1 MFNIERVFC
10 HLRQGGMITPSGGSG
25 FASQMLAM
33 SIYGSPLR
41 SEYQSFRSWVPTF
54 KPSLKSDQ
62 GVIEILGM
70 HILED
75 DSPSSMIHST
85 DHESPLLFD
94 ADLDP
99 SRGLDPAGNCRKC
112 SVEFRLN
119 RDHRNFSTQ
128 AARLHS
134 LDIASAASSQRGSSC
149 WVMTSILSCLRWGIK
164 SSHCGLLRRTIRVG
178 RRLPLTYARSIAEA
192 SKVAR
197 SLMPGAASLAR
208 RARWKFSI
216 WVITMPSHS
225 SP

>member
-1 MFNIERVFC
+1 
-10 HLRQGGMITPSGGSG
+10 
-25 FASQMLAM
+25 MLAL
-33 SIYGSPLR
+33 SNSGLPLR
-41 SEYQSFRSWVPTF
+41 SEDQSFGSWVPTF

-85 DHESPLLFD
+85 DHESLLLFD

-134 LDIASAASSQRGSSC
+134 LDIS
-149 WVMTSILSCLRWGIK
+149 LSGVIPEGKLLLGYDLDLELLQMGIN
-164 SSHCGLLRRTIRVG
+164 SSHCGLFRRTIRVG
-178 RRLPLTYARSIAEA
+178 CRLPL
-192 SKVAR
+192 
-197 SLMPGAASLAR
+197 
-208 RARWKFSI
+208 
-216 WVITMPSHS
+216 
-225 SP
+225 